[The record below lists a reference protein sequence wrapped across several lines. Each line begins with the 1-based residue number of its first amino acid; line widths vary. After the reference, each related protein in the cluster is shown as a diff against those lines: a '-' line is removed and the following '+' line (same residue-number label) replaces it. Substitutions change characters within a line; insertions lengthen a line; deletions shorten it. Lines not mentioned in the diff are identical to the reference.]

1 MILNF
6 ELSEKNRQ
14 LLGLTQGE
22 EIYYT
27 LPLDL
32 DQKGNYLKNSYVV
45 ITNRTIS
52 ILENGVRTKQY
63 ALADCEE
70 IKSEPQ
76 IRCGILFVVRNGKEE
91 LLGRFSSKHLARF
104 SYAARGAMLLKQG
117 KTKRVESKEYETT
130 CPICGRALPGT
141 KKCPHC
147 SGKKAGL
154 LHELFV
160 MLKPYKFSLFVIFL
174 LMLAASTI
182 TLLNPEVQKYLID
195 DILNADDGTLSQ
207 AFLCLGGMF
216 ALSLGIIIVNIS
228 KSYLCARLGSTISM
242 DLRKKLYEKIQLL
255 SLSFINDRRPGE
267 LMNRIINDTGRI
279 REFMEEV
286 FCNLF
291 TVVIIFLCDVVYMLI
306 LDVKLAILAFI
317 FAPVSVFVSVAFWKN
332 IHRRFH
338 RQWVKNDDIY
348 SQLQDVISGMSV
360 VKSYG
365 KEKDESNR
373 FDQSSEEFA
382 AIQSH
387 NEVFWAIFYPVLSF
401 VMGAGVFLILY
412 FGGSDVIRGNKTAGE
427 LLQFVNYTSMLYM
440 YLNWITNLPRHLMNL
455 VTSVQRIGDVMSQ
468 EPQIYDRSDAKK
480 LEIKGEIEFQN
491 VSFGYKS
498 YQPVLE
504 HIQLKV
510 KPGEMIGLVGA
521 SGTGKST
528 MINLIM
534 HLYEADDGT
543 LLVDGKDIR
552 NIELAKYHSQI
563 GVVLQETFLF
573 SGTILNNLRFARPDA
588 TYEEVIRAAKMAN
601 AHDFICR
608 TPDGYNT
615 YVGERGFNLSGGERQ
630 RLAIARAILNE
641 PRILILDE
649 ATASLDTESE
659 YLIQKALE
667 RLRAGRTTF
676 AIAHRLSTL
685 KDADRLVVIDGH
697 EIAEVGTHNELMEK
711 KGIYYGL
718 VTAQLEMQG
727 SPKEVSVS

>member
-1 MILNF
+1 MILKF

-14 LLGLTQGE
+14 LLELSEKE

-32 DQKGNYLKNSYVV
+32 DSAGNYLKNSYVV

-52 ILENGVRTKQY
+52 ILEEGKLHKKY
-63 ALADCEE
+63 SLSECEE

-76 IRCGILFVVRNGKEE
+76 IACGILYVVRSGTEE
-91 LLGRFSSKHLARF
+91 FLGRFSSKHLARF

-117 KTKRVESKEYETT
+117 KTQQVESQEYEKT
-130 CPICGRALPGT
+130 CLVCGRALPGT
-141 KKCPHC
+141 KLCPHC
-147 SGKKAGL
+147 AGKKVGL

-160 MLKPYKFSLFVIFL
+160 MLKPYKLQLLIILF
-174 LMLAASTI
+174 LMLAASAI
-182 TLLNPEVQKYLID
+182 TLLNPEIQKYLID
-195 DILNADDGTLSQ
+195 DILNAENGTLQQ
-207 AFLCLGGMF
+207 AFICLGGMF
-216 ALSLGIIIVNIS
+216 GLSIGIVIVNIS
-228 KSYLCARLGSTISM
+228 KSYLCSKLGSTISM
-242 DLRKKLYEKIQLL
+242 DLRKKLYAKIQIL

-279 REFMEEV
+279 REFMEDV

-291 TVVIIFLCDVVYMLI
+291 TVVIIFVFDIVYMLI
-306 LDVKLAILAFI
+306 LDVKLALLAFV

-365 KEKDESNR
+365 KEKEESLR
-373 FDQSSEEFA
+373 FDQSAGEYA
-382 AIQSH
+382 DIQSK

-401 VMGAGVFLILY
+401 VMGAGVFFILY
-412 FGGSDVIRGNKTAGE
+412 FGGSDVLSGNKTAGE

-440 YLNWITNLPRHLMNL
+440 YLNWITNLPRQLMNL
-455 VTSVQRIGDVMSQ
+455 ITSVQRIGDVMSQ
-468 EPQIYDRSDAKK
+468 EPQIYDRKNAAALD
-480 LEIKGEIEFQN
+480 LKGEIEFKDL
-491 VSFGYKS
+491 SFGYKS
-498 YQPVLE
+498 YQPILE
-504 HIQLKV
+504 HIHLKV

-534 HLYEADDGT
+534 HLYEADDGE
-543 LLVDGKDIR
+543 LLIDGRDIR
-552 NIELAKYHSQI
+552 EIQLANYHSQI

-573 SGTILNNLRFARPDA
+573 SGTILNNIRFARPDA

-641 PRILILDE
+641 PRLLILDE

-697 EIAEVGTHNELMEK
+697 EIAEVGTHNELMDK

-718 VTAQLEMQG
+718 VTAQLEMQ
-727 SPKEVSVS
+727 STEKTA

>member
-1 MILNF
+1 MILKF

-14 LLGLTQGE
+14 LLELSEKE

-32 DQKGNYLKNSYVV
+32 DSAGNYLKNSYVV

-52 ILENGVRTKQY
+52 ILEEGKLHKKY
-63 ALADCEE
+63 SLSECEE

-76 IRCGILFVVRNGKEE
+76 IACGILYVVRSGTEE
-91 LLGRFSSKHLARF
+91 FLGRFSSKHLARF

-117 KTKRVESKEYETT
+117 KTQQVESQEYEKT
-130 CPICGRALPGT
+130 CLVCGRALPGT
-141 KKCPHC
+141 KLCPHC
-147 SGKKAGL
+147 AGKKVGL

-160 MLKPYKFSLFVIFL
+160 MLKPYKLQLLIILF
-174 LMLAASTI
+174 LMLAASAI
-182 TLLNPEVQKYLID
+182 TLLNPEIQKYLID
-195 DILNADDGTLSQ
+195 DILNAENGTLQQ
-207 AFLCLGGMF
+207 AFICLGGMF
-216 ALSLGIIIVNIS
+216 GLSIGIVIVNIS
-228 KSYLCARLGSTISM
+228 KSYLCSKLGSTISM
-242 DLRKKLYEKIQLL
+242 DLRKKLYAKIQIL

-279 REFMEEV
+279 REFMEDV

-291 TVVIIFLCDVVYMLI
+291 TVVIIFVFDIVYMLI
-306 LDVKLAILAFI
+306 LDVKLALLAFV

-365 KEKDESNR
+365 KEKEESLR
-373 FDQSSEEFA
+373 FDQSAGEYA
-382 AIQSH
+382 DIQSK

-401 VMGAGVFLILY
+401 VMGAGVFFILY
-412 FGGSDVIRGNKTAGE
+412 FGGSDVLSGNKTAGE

-440 YLNWITNLPRHLMNL
+440 YLNWITNLPRQLMNL
-455 VTSVQRIGDVMSQ
+455 ITSVQRIGDVMSQ
-468 EPQIYDRSDAKK
+468 EPQIYDRKNAAALD
-480 LEIKGEIEFQN
+480 LKGEIEFKDL
-491 VSFGYKS
+491 SFGYKS
-498 YQPVLE
+498 YQPILE
-504 HIQLKV
+504 HIHLKV

-534 HLYEADDGT
+534 HLYEADDGE
-543 LLVDGKDIR
+543 LLIDGRDIR
-552 NIELAKYHSQI
+552 EIQLANYHSQI

-573 SGTILNNLRFARPDA
+573 SGTILNNIRFARPDA

-641 PRILILDE
+641 PRLLILDE

-667 RLRAGRTTF
+667 RLRTGRTTF

-697 EIAEVGTHNELMEK
+697 EIAEVGTHNELMDK

-718 VTAQLEMQG
+718 VTAQLEMQ
-727 SPKEVSVS
+727 STEKTA

>member
-1 MILNF
+1 MILKF

-14 LLGLTQGE
+14 LLELSEKE

-32 DQKGNYLKNSYVV
+32 DSAGNYLKNSYVV

-52 ILENGVRTKQY
+52 ILEEGKLHKKY
-63 ALADCEE
+63 SLSECEE

-76 IRCGILFVVRNGKEE
+76 IACGILYVVRSGTEE
-91 LLGRFSSKHLARF
+91 FLGRFSSKHLARF

-117 KTKRVESKEYETT
+117 KTQQVESQEYEKT
-130 CPICGRALPGT
+130 CLVCGRALPGT
-141 KKCPHC
+141 KLCPHC
-147 SGKKAGL
+147 AGKKVGL

-160 MLKPYKFSLFVIFL
+160 MLKPYKLQLLIILF
-174 LMLAASTI
+174 LMLAASAI
-182 TLLNPEVQKYLID
+182 TLLNPEIQKYLID
-195 DILNADDGTLSQ
+195 DILNAENGTLQQ
-207 AFLCLGGMF
+207 AFICLGGMF
-216 ALSLGIIIVNIS
+216 GLSIGIVIVNIS
-228 KSYLCARLGSTISM
+228 KSFLCSKLGSTISM
-242 DLRKKLYEKIQLL
+242 DLRKKLYAKIQIL

-279 REFMEEV
+279 REFMEDV

-291 TVVIIFLCDVVYMLI
+291 TVVIIFVFDIVYMLI
-306 LDVKLAILAFI
+306 LDVKLALLAFV

-365 KEKDESNR
+365 KEKEESLR
-373 FDQSSEEFA
+373 FDQSAGEYA
-382 AIQSH
+382 DIQSK

-401 VMGAGVFLILY
+401 VMGAGVFFILY
-412 FGGSDVIRGNKTAGE
+412 FGGSDVLSGNKTAGE

-440 YLNWITNLPRHLMNL
+440 YLNWITNLPRQLMNL
-455 VTSVQRIGDVMSQ
+455 ITSVQRIGDVMSQ
-468 EPQIYDRSDAKK
+468 EPQIYDRKNAAALD
-480 LEIKGEIEFQN
+480 LKGEIEFKDL
-491 VSFGYKS
+491 SFGYKS
-498 YQPVLE
+498 YQPILE
-504 HIQLKV
+504 HIHLKV

-534 HLYEADDGT
+534 HLYEADDGE
-543 LLVDGKDIR
+543 LLIDGRDIR
-552 NIELAKYHSQI
+552 EIQLANYHSQI

-573 SGTILNNLRFARPDA
+573 SGTILNNIRFARPDA

-641 PRILILDE
+641 PRLLILDE

-667 RLRAGRTTF
+667 RLRTGRTTF

-697 EIAEVGTHNELMEK
+697 EIAEVGTHNELMDK

-718 VTAQLEMQG
+718 VTAQLEMQ
-727 SPKEVSVS
+727 STEKTA

>member
-1 MILNF
+1 MILKF

-14 LLGLTQGE
+14 LLELSEKE

-32 DQKGNYLKNSYVV
+32 DSAGNYLKNSYVV

-52 ILENGVRTKQY
+52 ILEEGKLHKKY
-63 ALADCEE
+63 SLSECEE

-76 IRCGILFVVRNGKEE
+76 IACGILYVVRSGTEE
-91 LLGRFSSKHLARF
+91 FLGRFSSKHLARF

-117 KTKRVESKEYETT
+117 KTQQVESQEYEKT
-130 CPICGRALPGT
+130 CLVCGRALPGT
-141 KKCPHC
+141 KLCPHC
-147 SGKKAGL
+147 AGKKVGL

-160 MLKPYKFSLFVIFL
+160 MLKPYKLQLLIILF
-174 LMLAASTI
+174 LMLAASAI
-182 TLLNPEVQKYLID
+182 TLLNPEIQKYLID
-195 DILNADDGTLSQ
+195 DILNAENGTLQQ
-207 AFLCLGGMF
+207 AFICLGGMF
-216 ALSLGIIIVNIS
+216 GLSIGIVIVNIS
-228 KSYLCARLGSTISM
+228 KSYLCSKLGSTISM
-242 DLRKKLYEKIQLL
+242 DLRKKLYAKIQIL

-279 REFMEEV
+279 REFMEDV

-291 TVVIIFLCDVVYMLI
+291 TVVIIFVFDIVYMLI
-306 LDVKLAILAFI
+306 LDVKLALLAFV

-365 KEKDESNR
+365 KEKEESLR
-373 FDQSSEEFA
+373 FDQSAGEYA
-382 AIQSH
+382 DIQSK

-401 VMGAGVFLILY
+401 VMGAGVFFILY
-412 FGGSDVIRGNKTAGE
+412 FGGSDVLSGNKTAGE

-440 YLNWITNLPRHLMNL
+440 YLNWITNLPRQLMNL
-455 VTSVQRIGDVMSQ
+455 ITSVQRIGDVMSQ
-468 EPQIYDRSDAKK
+468 EPQIYDRENAAALD
-480 LEIKGEIEFQN
+480 LKGEIEFKDL
-491 VSFGYKS
+491 SFGYKS
-498 YQPVLE
+498 YQPILE
-504 HIQLKV
+504 HIHLKV

-534 HLYEADDGT
+534 HLYEADDGE
-543 LLVDGKDIR
+543 LLIDGRDIR
-552 NIELAKYHSQI
+552 EIQLANYHSQI

-573 SGTILNNLRFARPDA
+573 SGTILNNIRFARPDA

-641 PRILILDE
+641 PRLLILDE

-667 RLRAGRTTF
+667 RLRTGRTTF

-697 EIAEVGTHNELMEK
+697 EIAEVGTHNELMDK

-718 VTAQLEMQG
+718 VTAQLEMQ
-727 SPKEVSVS
+727 STEKTA